1 MSGHSTP
8 RAGPCSEL
16 GAVEAKLSH
25 ATACTVTLQ
34 LSLSFEQKA
43 ACFQQRLPKQLR
55 LFIGLMKFP
64 MCCCRGLGSAPAEG
78 CCSQKHPQPHLPRT
92 PPRSLPHTWGAV
104 KPQRAHK
111 KRRRGEKPTLNECVW
126 LVSSQSPSAPRAQ
139 PGGEHLQQRK
149 IPQEPPSSFQRVAAN
164 PIAFK
169 LQEHSQHRILGS
181 TSSAHPPVLCGLPAN
196 IKNPLPP

>member
-1 MSGHSTP
+1 MLP
-8 RAGPCSEL
+8 
-16 GAVEAKLSH
+16 
-25 ATACTVTLQ
+25 ATASQAIKAFHWANEVPHVLLQ
-34 LSLSFEQKA
+34 RSGQCPSRRVLLTEAS
-43 ACFQQRLPKQLR
+43 P
-55 LFIGLMKFP
+55 
-64 MCCCRGLGSAPAEG
+64 AP
-78 CCSQKHPQPHLPRT
+78 SPPHP